1 MIINFKIFERD
12 VLSNDSL
19 TDEEKSELKFRIGD
33 IVKITNKIDDLD
45 SIFIIKRISTSNNFY
60 LLYTY
65 PKDEEYGWRKDEVLE
80 IVPEYKVSAKKYN
93 L

>member
-1 MIINFKIFERD
+1 MITSFKIFERD
-12 VLSNDSL
+12 VSSNDNL

-33 IVKITNKIDDLD
+33 FVKITNNIDDFN
-45 SIFIIKRISTSNNFY
+45 SIFIIKRISTSNNFN

-65 PKDEEYGWRKDEVLE
+65 PGNEEYGWRKDEVLE
-80 IVPEYKVSAKKYN
+80 IAPEHEVNANKYN